1 MYVRKR
7 NNVGKQL
14 IPGGYA
20 RKKNRQA
27 EDKKQTNKLFIYYYK
42 FCA

>member
-20 RKKNRQA
+20 RKKTRQA
-27 EDKKQTNKLFIYYYK
+27 EDKKQTNKQTLYLLL
-42 FCA
+42 